1 MNVYFYLLLTTHQ
14 SSKDSDADGGTPV
27 MTILISKYL
36 SISSFCLSLFTLFLT
51 LTILRL
57 CHIQKNQNQ
66 PLRSSIYTGSRTNIS
81 LDSFDSEGY
90 LRPHTDIDSMYED
103 IV

>member
-1 MNVYFYLLLTTHQ
+1 MTTHQ
-14 SSKDSDADGGTPV
+14 SSKDSNADGGTPV

-57 CHIQKNQNQ
+57 CHIQKKNQNE

-90 LRPHTDIDSMYED
+90 LRPHTDNIGMYED